1 MPTGLSR
8 SEFERLRR
16 SGVPDEYPKPTQAVV
31 QELQERGYA
40 VDVTVLNYLVKTGRV
55 HPSRIG
61 QRNFSWLPDQIDAVA
76 EVLEEQQSFQPA
88 VVAARSFGF
97 LYSAYLD
104 ALRQAVQQLR
114 VESGDP
120 AIAEAAVAGTLSAS
134 QLRELEK
141 CNRPKYRD
149 LLRLMQHD
157 LVNELA
163 RLNAAETAV
172 ACDTWRRYADALVD
186 EHAPP
191 AEPDRMFVTTRA
203 DDGQLLGTLSLD
215 DAAATELEKAL
226 SNALTHE
233 GPGDTR
239 STARRQADALFDICA
254 FFNLNHEAEGTPR
267 HHPHVSLSLHAN
279 TLAAPVATNVDTGRP
294 VAQHTA
300 NAALC
305 DCIIHTILR
314 DATNAPTG
322 FGRQRYTVSK
332 KLFKEVAARDGGCRV
347 RGCNRLPKWCHAH
360 HIAWW
365 NRDHGPTDYDNLV
378 LLCSRHHH
386 MVHQFDLRLQWV
398 NGWNLQITWPDGR
411 CTVSSPRGAPPS
423 APPGRSFPTAA

>member
-1 MPTGLSR
+1 MYDRTMGGLDDFADHIVVTPGELVELVAQHERQSALLALAMAHV
-8 SEFERLRR
+8 SE
-16 SGVPDEYPKPTQAVV
+16 
-31 QELQERGYA
+31 
-40 VDVTVLNYLVKTGRV
+40 TGRWAD
-55 HPSRIG
+55 HGAITMRSWMRDELRMSDTDAASW
-61 QRNFSWLPDQIDAVA
+61 QR
-76 EVLEEQQSFQPA
+76 
-88 VVAARSFGF
+88 R
-97 LYSAYLD
+97 
-104 ALRQAVQQLR
+104 
-114 VESGDP
+114 GDLLKRYP

-186 EHAPP
+186 EHALP

-215 DAAATELEKAL
+215 DAAGTELEKAL

-233 GPGDTR
+233 GPGDMR

-365 NRDHGPTDYDNLV
+365 NRDHGRTDYDNLV

-411 CTVSSPRGAPPS
+411 CSVSSPRGAPPS